1 MTNTTAGAE
10 NATASNDEQN
20 RSADSGGHQ
29 SVRAVVGRAAGGS
42 TGANAV
48 AHRLHQ
54 QTVLAREI
62 IAQTKSLVGD
72 DEEMQATAVEGETEL
87 GEAIESAVKRLAE
100 LNALMDAVAGM
111 MADLKDRG
119 ERFER
124 QRDNL
129 RELIAVALE
138 LTEMRRLELPLATVA
153 LKRVPPKVEV
163 IAEADIPSKFWKPQ
177 EPKLD
182 RKALAAALKD
192 GETVPGAT
200 LSNGG
205 STVQVTF
212 S

>member
-1 MTNTTAGAE
+1 MTNNPAGAE
-10 NATASNDEQN
+10 NATSQNDEQN
-20 RSADSGGHQ
+20 RPADSGSHQ
-29 SVRAVVGRAAGGS
+29 PIHAAQHGAVGGRA
-42 TGANAV
+42 GANAV

-72 DEEMQATAVEGETEL
+72 DEELQATAVEGETWL
-87 GEAIESAVKRLAE
+87 DEAIESAVKRLAE
-100 LNALMDAVAGM
+100 LNTLMDAIAGM

-119 ERFER
+119 ERFEK
-124 QRDNL
+124 QRDTL

-138 LTEMRRLELPLATVA
+138 TTGVQRFEMPLATVA

-163 IAEADIPSKFWKPQ
+163 IAEADIPSRFWKPQ